1 MRKLEQVFNFGFD
14 LGIAYGL
21 VVQLVLAFGACDYK
35 LVFQFG
41 LDKRFSLVLE
51 FGFPAGL
58 MYGYR

>member
-1 MRKLEQVFNFGFD
+1 M
-14 LGIAYGL
+14 GIAYGL

-41 LDKRFSLVLE
+41 LDKRFRLVSE

-58 MYGYR
+58 VYGYR